1 MEGGATGGR
10 QVPGLKSGIE
20 LDATDR
26 ALIAELQIDGRAPF
40 VELGRRLGLSEK
52 TVRNRVSAL
61 LASDVIRIIGLTD
74 PRMLG
79 FEAIAM
85 LGLTTDPAV
94 PASQIAAEIAGIKD
108 VDYVVVT
115 TGRYSIM
122 VEILASDAERL
133 RQVIER
139 QIGPIAGVRS
149 MEIFPCFSLFYQKA
163 RFLADGSNSGV
174 RSSPLS
180 ELDRRLAMVL
190 NTDGRMPFRAVA
202 DRLGISETQVRAR
215 VAAML
220 EVRQL
225 SILAIMNPLAAGRSV
240 AWVGLRLA
248 PGARCED
255 VAGHLA
261 EDPNV
266 SYVFICGGRFDL
278 FVEVICDSD
287 SQLYSVIETKFRPD
301 RRLAA
306 IELFSYLDLHYK
318 ILSDVD

>member
-1 MEGGATGGR
+1 MPR
-10 QVPGLKSGIE
+10 LKSGIE

-26 ALIAELQIDGRAPF
+26 ALIAELQIDGRASF

-94 PASQIAAEIAGIKD
+94 PASQIAAEIAGVKD

-133 RQVIER
+133 RQLIER

-266 SYVFICGGRFDL
+266 SYVFI
-278 FVEVICDSD
+278 
-287 SQLYSVIETKFRPD
+287 
-301 RRLAA
+301 
-306 IELFSYLDLHYK
+306 
-318 ILSDVD
+318 

>member
-1 MEGGATGGR
+1 MPPSQKDGY
-10 QVPGLKSGIE
+10 VPGLTRGIE

-26 ALIAELQIDGRAPF
+26 ALIAELQVDGRVPF

-61 LASDVIRIIGLTD
+61 LSNDVIRIIGLTD

-85 LGLTTDPAV
+85 VGLTTDPAV
-94 PASQIAAEIAGIKD
+94 PASQIAAEIAGIRD
-108 VDYVVVT
+108 IDYVVVT

-122 VEILASDAERL
+122 VEILATSPERL
-133 RQVIER
+133 RHVIER

-163 RFLADGSNSGV
+163 RFLAEGPASGV

-190 NTDGRMPFRAVA
+190 STDGRMPFRVAA

-215 VAAML
+215 VSAML
-220 EVRQL
+220 EARQL
-225 SILAIMNPLAAGRSV
+225 SILAIMNPLAVGRSV
-240 AWVGLRLA
+240 AWLGLKIA

-255 VAGHLA
+255 VASHLA
-261 EDPNV
+261 DDPNV

-278 FVEVICDSD
+278 FVEVICDND
-287 SQLYSVIETKFRPD
+287 SQLYSAIDKRFRSD
-301 RRLAA
+301 RRIANA
-306 IELFSYLDLHYK
+306 ELFYYLDLHYK
-318 ILSDVD
+318 ILSDID